1 MARLVFASTVPLLGT
16 WIGTVLAF
24 YFARENLE
32 AASNAQQRAT
42 ESTAAL
48 AGIAPSTPVAQVLIP
63 RDRIDPQEV
72 VADEAAANRLKLRD
86 LYNRMRET
94 KRSRLPVFGPSGAAL
109 YVVHEP
115 DIDKYAQSV
124 PVASTELSDEH
135 TLEQL
140 VKTPDLGKAV
150 TAFAAVPLS
159 ADVGQARAKLHAD
172 PECKDVFVT
181 MSGRADDVAL
191 GWLTNHDLARAG

>member
-48 AGIAPSTPVAQVLIP
+48 AGIAPSTPVAHVLIP
-63 RDRIDPQEV
+63 KDRIDPQEV
-72 VADEAAANRLKLRD
+72 VADEAAANGLKL
-86 LYNRMRET
+86 
-94 KRSRLPVFGPSGAAL
+94 SRLPVFGPSGAAL

-115 DIDKYAQSV
+115 DIDKYAQGVS
-124 PVASTELSDEH
+124 VASTELSDEH

-140 VKTPDLGKAV
+140 VKTPDLGRAV

-191 GWLTNHDLARAG
+191 GWLTNHDLARAE